1 MEVMCHNPRERK
13 SKPLDKI
20 KKENK
25 ERKKMRKGHV
35 ARRKVGG
42 NFPLE

>member
-1 MEVMCHNPRERK
+1 MVTH
-13 SKPLDKI
+13 LDKI

-42 NFPLE
+42 NFPL